1 MRANHNPAPAAPAQ
15 RFNLLK
21 EITMHVKALLDVDM
35 VAMESSDKVTLM
47 LDLTAPA
54 NPAHTSRPGQ
64 CVQVVLDRSGSM
76 DGQPLESAKG
86 SLLKLIDRLAP
97 QDSFGLV
104 AFDDQ
109 ALVIVPTRTMA
120 DHHMPSLR
128 KALRELRTGG
138 STDISAGYLMGLR
151 ELNRVQAVGG
161 STLLLISDGHA
172 NAGEKDPKFF
182 TDVSS
187 KSATEKVTTSTIGL
201 GTGYDETILEAL
213 AQGGGGAH
221 RFAGTIDEA
230 VGAIAAE
237 VDDLLD
243 KSIVNAVLRVTP
255 SAVLAGAP
263 KIEVL
268 QRLPYWIDGETYVV
282 QLVDL
287 YSGENRRFVIDI
299 PVPAMAALGLATI
312 ADITIEYLDLAQ
324 RQEISVSM
332 PVNINVVPGDVASGR
347 VPDPIVRA
355 ERLILEAQTAKSLA
369 VDELR
374 NGMVKEA
381 SSRLKGTAA
390 TLRREASL
398 IPVTDERSAQSL
410 EIIRAEAD
418 EIDVLAQ
425 TAESEDI
432 QYSSKRMTES
442 YSRKTR
448 SRNIRNQEIDPNINP
463 DDFIN

>member
-1 MRANHNPAPAAPAQ
+1 MSEGEYRRLTEAEEGKP
-15 RFNLLK
+15 
-21 EITMHVKALLDVDM
+21 
-35 VAMESSDKVTLM
+35 VTNNKGKTL
-47 LDLTAPA
+47 
-54 NPAHTSRPGQ
+54 
-64 CVQVVLDRSGSM
+64 VVCLDRSGSM
-76 DGQPLESAKG
+76 EGHPLEAAKG

-104 AFDDQ
+104 AFDDS

-128 KALRELRTGG
+128 KAIRDLQTGG

-151 ELNRVQAVGG
+151 ELTRVQATGG

-182 TDVSS
+182 QEVST

-201 GTGYDETILEAL
+201 GNGYDETILEAL

-221 RFAGTIDEA
+221 RFAGSIDEA

-243 KSIVNAVLRVTP
+243 KTIVNAVLRVTP
-255 SAVLAGAP
+255 TSAMSGAP
-263 KIEVL
+263 AIEIV
-268 QRLPYWIDGETYVV
+268 QRLPYWKDGETFVV
-282 QLVDL
+282 QLGDL
-287 YSGENRRFVIDI
+287 YSGENRRFVIDLD
-299 PVPAMAALGLATI
+299 VPGITSLGLCKI

-324 RQEISVSM
+324 RQEISVTM
-332 PVNINVVPGDVASGR
+332 PVNVNVVPGDVAAGR
-347 VPDPIVRA
+347 IADPIVRA

-369 VDELR
+369 VDELL
-374 NGMVKEA
+374 NGKIKEA
-381 SSRLKGTAA
+381 STRLKGAA
-390 TLRREASL
+390 SSLRREASL
-398 IPVTDERSAQSL
+398 IPVTDERSAESL
-410 EIIRAEAD
+410 AIIKAEAD

-425 TAESEDI
+425 TAED
-432 QYSSKRMTES
+432 QDVMYSSKRMTES

-448 SRNIRNQEIDPNINP
+448 SRNVRNQPVDLTIDTDEYLN
-463 DDFIN
+463 

>member
-1 MRANHNPAPAAPAQ
+1 
-15 RFNLLK
+15 
-21 EITMHVKALLDVDM
+21 MHVKALLDVDM

-76 DGQPLESAKG
+76 EGQPLDSAKG

-128 KALRELRTGG
+128 KAIRDLRTGG

-151 ELNRVQAVGG
+151 ELNRVQAAGG

-263 KIEVL
+263 QIEVL
-268 QRLPYWIDGETYVV
+268 QRLPYWVDGDTYVV
-282 QLVDL
+282 QLGDL

-418 EIDVLAQ
+418 EIDVLAA
-425 TAESEDI
+425 TAENEDI